1 MSLLDVFDIAG
12 SAMSSES
19 VRLNVTASNLAN
31 AQSVGPDEASTYH
44 ARQPVFSAVMQS
56 LRGGVDGAAGVGVKV
71 DGIVES
77 KAPLEQRYQPEHPM
91 ANEQG
96 YVYVPNVNMIDEMSN
111 MISASRSYQSNV
123 EVLNTSKQLLL
134 ATLRLGQ

>member
-1 MSLLDVFDIAG
+1 MSLFDVFGIAG

-31 AQSVGPDEASTYH
+31 AQSIGPDEASTYH
-44 ARQPVFSAVMQS
+44 ARHPVFSAVTQS
-56 LRGGVDGAAGVGVKV
+56 LQGVESPGIGVRV
-71 DGIVES
+71 DGIVQS
-77 KAPLEQRYQPEHPM
+77 QAPLEQRYEPGHPM
-91 ANEQG
+91 ANEEG
-96 YVYVPNVNMIDEMSN
+96 YVYLPNVNMIDEMSN

-123 EVLNTSKQLLL
+123 EVLNTSKQLML

>member
-1 MSLLDVFDIAG
+1 MSLLDVFNIAG

-56 LRGGVDGAAGVGVKV
+56 LRGGVEGPGVGVKV